1 MNLAVPVAGYCLA
14 VLIIMFG
21 GRKRR
26 SFAHANH
33 AAAGMTIALFCLGA
47 IGWLLIVVIS
57 HVMNAG
63 N

>member
-1 MNLAVPVAGYCLA
+1 MNLAIPVAGYFLA

-33 AAAGMTIALFCLGA
+33 AAAGMTVALFCLGA
-47 IGWLLIVVIS
+47 ITWLLILVIS
-57 HVMNAG
+57 HIMNAE

>member
-1 MNLAVPVAGYCLA
+1 MNLAVPVAGYFLT

-33 AAAGMTIALFCLGA
+33 AAAGVTITIHCLGA
-47 IGWLLIVVIS
+47 IAWFLAAVIS
-57 HVMNAG
+57 QLLNAE

>member
-1 MNLAVPVAGYCLA
+1 MNLAVPVAGYFLT

-26 SFAHANH
+26 SFAHASY
-33 AAAGMTIALFCLGA
+33 AAAGVTITILCLGA
-47 IGWLLIVVIS
+47 LAWLLSAVIS
-57 HVMNAG
+57 QFLNAE

>member
-1 MNLAVPVAGYCLA
+1 MNLAVPVAGYFLT

-21 GRKRR
+21 GRQRR

-33 AAAGMTIALFCLGA
+33 TAAGLTLAIFCVGA
-47 IGWLLIVVIS
+47 ILWLLSTVVS
-57 HVMNAG
+57 QFMNAE

>member
-1 MNLAVPVAGYCLA
+1 MNLAVPVAGYFLA

-33 AAAGMTIALFCLGA
+33 TAAGVTVTILCLGA
-47 IGWLLIVVIS
+47 IAWFLAVVIS
-57 HVMNAG
+57 HLLNAE

>member
-1 MNLAVPVAGYCLA
+1 MNLAVPVAGFFLT

-26 SFAHANH
+26 SLEHASY
-33 AAAGMTIALFCLGA
+33 AAAGLTITILALGA
-47 IGWLLIVVIS
+47 IVWLMTAVIS
-57 HVMNAG
+57 QFLNAD